1 MRPQKII
8 SGTFYIEHFDTTFIN
23 PLVEIRAITIPM
35 PVNKIDIAI
44 ALKSQDESTT
54 FHYYVLKDIQVSNLN
69 YEGEANLFE
78 RVEQGLQKYIP
89 LPKN

>member
-8 SGTFYIEHFDTTFIN
+8 SGTFYIEQHDMTWVN

-44 ALKSQDESTT
+44 ALKSQDETST
-54 FHYYVLKDIQVSNLN
+54 FHYFVLKDIQVSNLN

-78 RVEQGLQKYIP
+78 RVEQGLQNYIS
-89 LPKN
+89 L

>member
-8 SGTFYIEHFDTTFIN
+8 NGMFYIEQHDMTWVN
-23 PLVEIRAITIPM
+23 PLVEIRAIIIPM

-44 ALKSQDESTT
+44 ALKSQDETST
-54 FHYYVLKDIQVSNLN
+54 FHYFVLKDIQVSNLN

-78 RVEQGLQKYIP
+78 RVEQGLQNYIS
-89 LPKN
+89 L

>member
-8 SGTFYIEHFDTTFIN
+8 KGKFYIEQFDTTFID
-23 PLVEIRAITIPM
+23 PLVEIREITIPM
-35 PVNKIDIAI
+35 PVNKIDIAV

-78 RVEQGLQKYIP
+78 RVEQGLQNYIS
-89 LPKN
+89 L